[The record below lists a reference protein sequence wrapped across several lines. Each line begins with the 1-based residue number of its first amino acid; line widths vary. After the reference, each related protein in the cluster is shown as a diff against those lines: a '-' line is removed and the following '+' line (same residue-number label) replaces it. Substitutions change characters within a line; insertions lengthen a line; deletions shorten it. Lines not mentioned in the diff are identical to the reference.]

1 MFAKQRQFH
10 DKMPKSPLKNPY
22 PSLPHLPQAMAKLHC
37 PICNLSTFPP
47 TYPNHS
53 GQASKVT
60 QQQISAHLLS
70 THNHNVTPQNE
81 SWYRQLQ
88 TRRWEAQDEALDL
101 KLRQNTRDKRI
112 KWEAFAG
119 NSWAKDVPSSEGM
132 EEGLVREMVWLN
144 EVGED
149 SDGEGGGDREVDQ
162 TREVGTVAK
171 ESVERKMVD
180 GSSDQRSRPSD
191 RGTASN
197 HGTSSKSIERDLKR
211 QRRKKKRRAV
221 RKDLA
226 AFRRFHSG
234 D

>member
-1 MFAKQRQFH
+1 
-10 DKMPKSPLKNPY
+10 
-22 PSLPHLPQAMAKLHC
+22 MAKLHC

-101 KLRQNTRDKRI
+101 KLRQNTRDKRLE
-112 KWEAFAG
+112 WEAFAE
-119 NSWAKDVPSSEGM
+119 NSGAKDVPSTTGM
-132 EEGLVREMVWLN
+132 EEELVREMVWLN
-144 EVGED
+144 EVGDD
-149 SDGEGGGDREVDQ
+149 SDGEGGGDREMHQIRDV
-162 TREVGTVAK
+162 EVGAK
-171 ESVERKMVD
+171 ESVEGKMIVV
-180 GSSDQRSRPSD
+180 SSDQQSRPAGE
-191 RGTASN
+191 RTAGN
-197 HGTSSKSIERDLKR
+197 RKSSPKSIEGDLKR
-211 QRRKKKRRAV
+211 LRRKEKRRAV

-234 D
+234 G